1 MTGDAWQDSRYAQF
15 ESQDYADESETS
27 NVFGLEK
34 KQVLASETPNF
45 GDRTL
50 IGLGLIIF
58 TLICQFLRMTLGSI
72 SGSDDVTLEDI
83 ESSIKT
89 AYYFELIFIIIQ
101 LIGVSLI
108 YRDVKDL
115 SDYMRYDTEV
125 RNQNLVTI
133 IKKVNKKNQ

>member
-50 IGLGLIIF
+50 IGLGLNIF

-133 IKKVNKKNQ
+133 IKKVNKKN

>member
-15 ESQDYADESETS
+15 KSQDYADESETG

-133 IKKVNKKNQ
+133 IKKVNKKN